1 LISLYCAI
9 IPCETNRVADMPK
22 CGVYM
27 EAESFF
33 QERERPTTAARKQ
46 DTISVQVNVRSQPAA
61 DASADDSDET
71 SSRLPKVRLPV
82 ILCCTGV
89 NQCVKLIVACMA
101 AVPVGPSGSRRGA
114 RGTDYSYSSR

>member
-1 LISLYCAI
+1 
-9 IPCETNRVADMPK
+9 MPK